1 MRGRPSIR
9 TYLISMNMVLLCLL
23 IPALGILFLWKT
35 SQFRDDQLS
44 TNITLMRQGL
54 ANRSSSLLHTMAL
67 TAEQSI
73 AGSDYNF
80 LQNMVVEVV
89 ANDPEILS
97 CLIVN
102 RQSIVVAHN
111 DLSRIGVHLDSD
123 FNEKNAAI
131 FPEHRPATPAKTF
144 FSWPEVSDNQAAGIL
159 WTSFPIYLGNDLWG
173 ELRCEFSLAALSQTI
188 DETKNEW
195 AEQMRQFS
203 LYFLGALCFF
213 LLIGFLAAL
222 VLTRSFVRATQA
234 LSEGVQRVAGGDLT
248 REISLLEGGCH
259 EFADLTVSFNTMT
272 ERLRESRLQLADY
285 SRSLEEKV
293 SERTR
298 ELREAQEIMLQQAH
312 EAGMAEMAVGV
323 LHNIGNAIT
332 PAKVGISIL
341 LSELANSLLTNQLA
355 EALHP
360 LSRYID
366 KSCELPVE
374 DKARFRKILGLL
386 PSAIGEEFTRISKE
400 LKNIGNKHDHIENII
415 LLQMRYARLVGSA
428 DLIDINQMAK
438 DALRMLED
446 SINNREI
453 EVITNFG
460 QVVPLKAESTKL
472 IQTLLNLI
480 KNGYEAMDGA
490 NLPLR
495 RLTLTSGVENGD
507 TVFLSIKDTGCGF
520 SNEQKAHFF
529 TFGYSTKER
538 GSGFGLHSCA
548 NYLIANN
555 GSIEAKSLGPGQG
568 AEFIIRLPA
577 SLYD

>member
-1 MRGRPSIR
+1 MRRRPSIR
-9 TYLISMNMVLLCLL
+9 AYLISMNMALLCLL
-23 IPALGILFLWKT
+23 IPALGGLFLWKT
-35 SQFRDDQLS
+35 SQFRDDQLT

-54 ANRSSSLLHTMAL
+54 ANRSGSLLHAMAL

-102 RQSIVVAHN
+102 RQSIVVADN
-111 DLSRIGVHLDSD
+111 DLSQIGVHLDID
-123 FNEKNAAI
+123 PNEKKTTI
-131 FPEHRPATPAKTF
+131 FPEHRPVTPTRPY
-144 FSWPEVSDNQAAGIL
+144 FSWPEASMAQTKSIL
-159 WTSFPIYLGNDLWG
+159 WSSLPIYLGNDLWG
-173 ELRCEFSLAALSQTI
+173 ELRCEFSLASLTRAI
-188 DETKNEW
+188 AETKNEW
-195 AEQMRQFS
+195 AEQMRQIS
-203 LYFLGALCFF
+203 LYFLGTLFFF

-222 VLTRSFVRATQA
+222 FLTRSFVRATQA
-234 LSEGVQRVAGGDLT
+234 LSGGVQRVAGGNLA
-248 REISLLEGGCH
+248 REITLPGGGCR
-259 EFADLTVSFNTMT
+259 EFADLTVSFNVMT

-293 SERTR
+293 RERTR
-298 ELREAQEIMLQQAH
+298 ELREAQAIMLQQAH

-332 PAKVGISIL
+332 PAKVGVSIL
-341 LSELANSLLTNQLA
+341 LSELAASPLTDRLA

-366 KSCELPVE
+366 NSHELPAE
-374 DKARFRKILGLL
+374 DKAQFGQILGLL
-386 PSAIGEEFTRISKE
+386 PAAIGEEFVRISTE
-400 LKNIGNKHDHIENII
+400 LKNIRDKHDHIENII
-415 LLQMRYARLVGSA
+415 LLPMRYARLMGSA
-428 DLIDINQMAK
+428 DLIDINQVAK
-438 DALRMLED
+438 DALRMLDD
-446 SINNREI
+446 SINRRKI
-453 EVITNFG
+453 EVMTNFG
-460 QVVPLKAESTKL
+460 QVVPVKVEEAKL
-472 IQTLLNLI
+472 VQILLNLI

-490 NLPLR
+490 DLPLR
-495 RLTLTSGVENGD
+495 RLTLTSGLENGT

-520 SNEQKAHFF
+520 SDEQKAHFF

-568 AEFIIRLPA
+568 AEFVIRLPA
-577 SLYD
+577 SLQD